1 MSGTVFSSASQI
13 RHAYIVSGA
22 DSESC
27 FEEAIGISMAAVCRS
42 EGRVPCCSCPACIK
56 AKAGKHPDVRV
67 IERLRD
73 DKGKLKREVTVGQ
86 IREVSTDAVVLPN
99 EAQRKVY
106 IIKDAQFMNR
116 EAQNAALKLLEE
128 PPAGVIFILCATSP
142 MALLQTVRS
151 RCVEI
156 IAGSSDRMQ
165 DPETLEEAEQFLK
178 TAASGDELAL
188 YRFCE
193 ERNGMSIQEAAE
205 FVQAVRETAAE
216 MLCGRE
222 PNPGIEAK
230 RLMYIELL
238 MEKCA
243 AYLQVNVNVKQL
255 LGLIEADALK
265 QDF

>member
-1 MSGTVFSSASQI
+1 MEFPSASQI
-13 RHAYIVSGA
+13 RHAYIISGQN
-22 DSESC
+22 SEEC
-27 FEEAIGISMAAVCRS
+27 FREATAIAMASVCRS
-42 EGRVPCCSCPACIK
+42 EGRVPCGVCAACIK

-73 DKGKLKREVTVGQ
+73 DKGRQKRELTVAQ
-86 IREVSTDAVVLPN
+86 IREVSADSVVLPN

-128 PPAGVIFILCATSP
+128 PPSGVIFVLCVTSP

-151 RCVEI
+151 RCTEI
-156 IAGSSDRMQ
+156 MADCG
-165 DPETLEEAEQFLK
+165 ETSEDSEALAAAESFMK
-178 TAASGDELAL
+178 VAASGDELAV

-193 ERNGMSIQEAAE
+193 DSNSMSAQEAAA
-205 FVQAVRETAAE
+205 FVQAVREKTVR

-222 PNPGIEAK
+222 ESLGISDRRLAAIEA
-230 RLMYIELL
+230 LMA
-238 MEKCA
+238 KCA
-243 AYLQVNVNVKQL
+243 AYLKVNVNVKQL
-255 LGLIEADALK
+255 FGLIEADALK